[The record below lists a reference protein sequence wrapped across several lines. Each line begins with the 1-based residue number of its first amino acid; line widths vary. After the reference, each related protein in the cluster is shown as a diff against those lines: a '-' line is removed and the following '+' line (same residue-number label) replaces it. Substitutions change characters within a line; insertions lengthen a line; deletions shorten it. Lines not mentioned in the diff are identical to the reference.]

1 MVREISTGYQP
12 RVQKTSKDFTQVT
25 PSATDQSV
33 DHYYQRPNSRKAVKD
48 QLPTL
53 QMNNQTYRQTDS
65 SQRDILVVL
74 TTINA
79 KMICTTTRLI
89 ALYENTSDRF
99 EQKPTDNLVSK
110 TTLSTTTKIPWK
122 RSPVYQVSKKTLK
135 TKIMTST
142 N

>member
-1 MVREISTGYQP
+1 
-12 RVQKTSKDFTQVT
+12 
-25 PSATDQSV
+25 
-33 DHYYQRPNSRKAVKD
+33 
-48 QLPTL
+48 
-53 QMNNQTYRQTDS
+53 MNNQTYRQTDS

-89 ALYENTSDRF
+89 ALYENTSDRY
-99 EQKPTDNLVSK
+99 ERIITDNLVSK